1 MVYDINGNR
10 YRRFNNF
17 SKKLLTTLYLAN
29 PFLKLLKSGE
39 IGEDVLNDKVREFY
53 D

>member
-1 MVYDINGNR
+1 M
-10 YRRFNNF
+10 
-17 SKKLLTTLYLAN
+17 LTICIILAN
-29 PFLKLLKSGE
+29 PFLKFKSGE